1 MKSRLNIEFL
11 EQRDCP
17 AAGSTLIPVGVG
29 VDYTLSINTS
39 GRIASMQLAAPDW
52 VAWSNGS
59 QTQAQAEAMAQRI
72 YQFFPDQF
80 DHIIFVNNQT
90 TIPPAASYFGVTY
103 PVKNDTLGIG
113 DPSGIG
119 TPIFN
124 NGSQWGSGGKLQT
137 VIHLIDEETIRQRT
151 SLHELTH
158 RWSAFLPELQ
168 SSAPGHWGFSSV
180 GGQLGGWAPGT
191 LRSIGP
197 GLYDA
202 DGPKGTTDWQPQS
215 AGTAANTIGYAQLEL
230 YNLGLI
236 TAAEV
241 DPIQY
246 AVNGAFTNFA
256 LGQFSADSIQTVTI
270 NNIIS
275 QEGLRLPTPATSQKD
290 FRAITVILTPNPL
303 TQAELDTYDTD
314 VELFGRP
321 GSDGDPTLKNF
332 WEATGGR
339 ATLKLDGL
347 DRFLPTGNPVLGVGT
362 NGSALGLAIGST
374 GTYDTVLAQNIQAY
388 FGVSG
393 DSVRIAV
400 GDVDGDKIPDF
411 AVSTGPGVDTR
422 FGVFSG
428 DQTRWIIAP
437 TAPFRGSEDF
447 SGGAFVSLGDLD
459 GDGRADVVVS
469 ADNGGGPRVVIYSY
483 KPSTG
488 VYPLAD
494 FFGIADA
501 SFRGGARTA
510 VGDVNHDGRADLAVA
525 AGPGGGPRVVVYNGM
540 TLLSSRTKLVNDFF
554 VYPGA
559 DAVNLRNGVYLAI
572 GDVNADGFGD
582 LIAGAGD
589 GGGPRVL
596 ALSGQTLTSRG
607 PLAAFS
613 SPLADFFS
621 GNTADRGGVRVT
633 VKNVDNDGRADIV
646 TGSGAGLAGDVRVY
660 LGSSLRGRAKPPLF
674 QDLPVFGT
682 TPLLDGVFVG

>member
-29 VDYTLSINTS
+29 VDYTLSINST
-39 GRIASMQLAAPDW
+39 GRVATLQLSSPEW
-52 VAWSNGS
+52 LAWERGTI
-59 QTQAQAEAMAQRI
+59 TQAQIRVETQRLYGI
-72 YQFFPDQF
+72 FPDQF
-80 DHIIFVNNQT
+80 DHILFVNNV
-90 TIPPAASYFGVTY
+90 PDVNPASPYFGVTY
-103 PVKNDTLGIG
+103 GARNSTQGIG
-113 DPSGIG
+113 RPLFDN
-119 TPIFN
+119 TALF
-124 NGSQWGSGGKLQT
+124 GSKGQLQS
-137 VIHLIDEETIRQRT
+137 VLHLASEQDLYTRT
-151 SLHELTH
+151 GLHELVH
-158 RWSAFLPELQ
+158 LSAAFLPELQ
-168 SSAPGHWGFSSV
+168 SSVGGHWGFSSV

-191 LRSIGP
+191 LQSIGP

-202 DGPKGTTDWQPQS
+202 DGPNGR
-215 AGTAANTIGYAQLEL
+215 AYFFTAFADIYDGDVPYAPLEL
-230 YNLGLI
+230 YTMGLI
-236 TAAEV
+236 DASQLA
-241 DPIQY
+241 PLQY
-246 AVNGAFTNFA
+246 ATNAVFTNQP
-256 LGQFSADSIQTVTI
+256 LGQFRASSIQTVTYQ
-270 NNIIS
+270 NIIS
-275 QEGLRLPTPATSQKD
+275 QEGLRLPTPATSQKN
-290 FRAITVILTPNPL
+290 FRGLTVVVTPNPL
-303 TQAELDTYDTD
+303 TQTELDKFDTD
-314 VELFGRP
+314 VELLGRP
-321 GSDGDPTLKNF
+321 GSDGDPNQLNF

-596 ALSGQTLTSRG
+596 ALSGQPLTSRG
-607 PLAAFS
+607 PLAAFA